1 MTHDEL
7 EAYINNFAPNQREH
21 VAKQII
27 DSELLRKAFETSEGK
42 NILNSAVDLISQN
55 VMKIVGNCSKTT
67 DITGPAT
74 SQEVYNAAR
83 EINTTYKLM
92 SDWAKILIRG
102 AEHREKAEKI
112 K

>member
-55 VMKIVGNCSKTT
+55 VMLIVGNCDGGIAGHEQVMKS
-67 DITGPAT
+67 AHL
-74 SQEVYNAAR
+74 
-83 EINTTYKLM
+83 INTTYKLM
-92 SDWAKILIRG
+92 ADWAKILIRG

>member
-7 EAYINNFAPNQREH
+7 ERYISNFAENQKEN
-21 VAKQII
+21 VYKQII
-27 DSELLRKAFETSEGK
+27 DSELLRKAFESSEGK
-42 NILNSAVDLISQN
+42 NILNSAVDLIAAN
-55 VMKIVGNCSKTT
+55 VMQIVAECSKTG
-67 DITGPAT
+67 DDEKLKN
-74 SQEVYNAAR
+74 SAR